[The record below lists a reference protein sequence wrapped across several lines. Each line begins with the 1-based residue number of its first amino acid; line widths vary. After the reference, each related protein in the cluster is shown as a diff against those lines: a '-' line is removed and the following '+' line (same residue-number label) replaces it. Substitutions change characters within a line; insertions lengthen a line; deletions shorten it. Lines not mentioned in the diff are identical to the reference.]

1 METAEL
7 NAMAMKWFGA
17 FNQHDLEKLL
27 LLYADDAAHSSP
39 KLKAR
44 QPETN
49 GLIKGKAALRA
60 WWGDAFQRLPSL
72 HYEIKRL
79 TPHDNRVFMEYVRH
93 VANEEDLL
101 VGEMLEIENGLIA
114 KSSVFHA

>member
-27 LLYADDAAHSSP
+27 LLYADDAAHYSP